1 MFYKIYPYNNLNRV
15 KCITGPPYEKHVQKH
30 CDSSKYGDYNTLTLA
45 QSACNSDK
53 NCRGI
58 YDSGCDNSGTF
69 VLCPISN
76 DLETTTITNISC
88 VFEKIGKC
96 NGRAFE
102 KFYPKG
108 NANELRC
115 YWETWFLL
123 FLIVR
128 VIRTKSDG
136 AYNSPH
142 CGGLLSS
149 CRENDAT
156 RLKCADALCKAQGYA
171 VGTFVEASNNFCNSH
186 FEYTNYFTAPY
197 HAYALDGHDVYYGN
211 YSNVAIITADCTPS
225 GEHIMTLPMFWWKC
239 LWTNMLPNH

>member
-1 MFYKIYPYNNLNRV
+1 MQWS
-15 KCITGPPYEKHVQKH
+15 CIW
-30 CDSSKYGDYNTLTLA
+30 
-45 QSACNSDK
+45 
-53 NCRGI
+53 GI
-58 YDSGCDNSGTF
+58 
-69 VLCPISN
+69 LPQ
-76 DLETTTITNISC
+76 
-88 VFEKIGKC
+88 
-96 NGRAFE
+96 
-102 KFYPKG
+102 

-225 GEHIMTLPMFWWKC
+225 GEHFMTLPMFWCKNVFEQTC
-239 LWTNMLPNH
+239 YQIINTFTILKIERLWETEITDKTCQNMTLKYVSSQLECQSLCFESISCAGISYNNHGSDHCRLCKDYQLTQAPSGFGFFRRPGKYH